1 MGWPPASAF
10 RRVRASPEP
19 DGTTPQQA
27 SGFSTTSPA
36 SSPPEPIPDRAP
48 SLEEGQVAFSPFGSP
63 PVERPPCQSVA
74 DVDERTIMEG
84 EPAQKVGS
92 FIYLHFKGPSHFQRR
107 FDHGGILERLIDE
120 NRKLNGIITDG
131 RKENLGLND
140 LLHARTHENIRFR
153 ERVQFLER
161 ENSTLKTTIDVMKI
175 NQKAIEKEKEKA
187 EAELKE
193 LEEKMATME
202 AEMEKKEEDYKEQI
216 RLKEEEIKEKVGTF
230 LPENSNKPFIFRE
243 TSTNWMPP

>member
-36 SSPPEPIPDRAP
+36 SSPPEPIADRAP
-48 SLEEGQVAFSPFGSP
+48 SLEVGQVAFSPFGSP

-92 FIYLHFKGPSHFQRR
+92 LTTS
-107 FDHGGILERLIDE
+107 ILKDRPI
-120 NRKLNGIITDG
+120 
-131 RKENLGLND
+131 
-140 LLHARTHENIRFR
+140 FR
-153 ERVQFLER
+153 GDF
-161 ENSTLKTTIDVMKI
+161 
-175 NQKAIEKEKEKA
+175 
-187 EAELKE
+187 
-193 LEEKMATME
+193 TME
-202 AEMEKKEEDYKEQI
+202 RFWRD
-216 RLKEEEIKEKVGTF
+216 
-230 LPENSNKPFIFRE
+230 
-243 TSTNWMPP
+243 